1 MDPRRHREASLAVR
15 TAVAFAGRFG
25 STFGPALAQFSPE
38 SGCGGFGL
46 EEAAEDAQ
54 AAVITSDERVRT
66 RTPSFFFMATPL
78 ATEPRFFGFQEG
90 IHRHAGLDLS
100 RPTSSGIVQI
110 CACKKG

>member
-1 MDPRRHREASLAVR
+1 
-15 TAVAFAGRFG
+15 
-25 STFGPALAQFSPE
+25 LAQFSPE

-78 ATEPRFFGFQEG
+78 ATEPRFFGFQGG

-110 CACKKG
+110 RAVEERLTFTPLSGYPGGCLLAVSPDARGFPDG